1 MDRKDNTSNLR
12 VASFSCY
19 LETAEENN
27 LLNVR
32 VDYEST
38 TMNGHKK
45 GVEPNPRTVTP
56 AISSEGRSLNSQT
69 ALLPILQRNPSQI
82 KQKMAFGKMYFSSF
96 GCCGR
101 CSDKKA
107 VNINEITKKS
117 QPELKTRER
126 FAFPVLDSVMENPT
140 EIKQFEEG
148 KVEEE
153 QRKSLDVFGSE
164 MTKKGDIAANLERKL
179 SILTWDAIP
188 KAQSH
193 ATTNIGS
200 SIICDDMASEASS
213 DLFEIENVSGI
224 GYSMLT
230 RQASDNTSCSMT
242 PTTQYAPSEASIEW
256 SIATASAADFSS
268 AVSDYDEKNLH
279 AKVVQNCHPS
289 GLLGCKG
296 HKAVRVA
303 KSVYRTGE
311 KTNHQGSGSS
321 VAFGNSQISRRHSP

>member
-153 QRKSLDVFGSE
+153 Q
-164 MTKKGDIAANLERKL
+164 
-179 SILTWDAIP
+179 
-188 KAQSH
+188 
-193 ATTNIGS
+193 
-200 SIICDDMASEASS
+200 
-213 DLFEIENVSGI
+213 
-224 GYSMLT
+224 
-230 RQASDNTSCSMT
+230 
-242 PTTQYAPSEASIEW
+242 
-256 SIATASAADFSS
+256 
-268 AVSDYDEKNLH
+268 
-279 AKVVQNCHPS
+279 
-289 GLLGCKG
+289 
-296 HKAVRVA
+296 
-303 KSVYRTGE
+303 
-311 KTNHQGSGSS
+311 
-321 VAFGNSQISRRHSP
+321 